1 MNNNLSG
8 IGLIFCII
16 LCTVSC
22 KTKNQNSE
30 AEQAVISISGDTVL
44 VNEKS
49 PVLDH
54 LITQKSSVQ
63 DFSAGFSAVGIVR
76 PVSGKLAEIATPFAG
91 RIFKTYV
98 RLGQKVVAGSP
109 VFEFSSSELYD
120 ATKAYFV
127 AQSANE
133 LAQRVYT
140 RQKDLAAN
148 GVAAQK
154 DLEQAQNDAMIA
166 SQEFE
171 QAKATLNIFNID
183 ITSLKMGQ
191 PSKVV
196 SPISGEVVQ
205 SNVTIGSYVKEDAG
219 PQVVIADLSRLWVAA
234 QVKEQFSEAVKPGDS
249 VQVVSNAN
257 PGKII
262 SGTVYYISEML
273 DEETRAVEVII
284 ECNNTNRALKL
295 GMFCD
300 IRFSGSSEKAIILPS
315 TAIMKEQDK
324 DYVLIELA
332 KGKYIR
338 RVVESA
344 TVSQDKVLI
353 KKGLQEGENV
363 VVQGG
368 IYLNM

>member
-1 MNNNLSG
+1 MNNYISR
-8 IGLIFCII
+8 IGLIICVLFY
-16 LCTVSC
+16 TASC

-30 AEQAVISISGDTVL
+30 AVQTELRISGDTIL
-44 VNEKS
+44 VNDKS
-49 PVLDH
+49 PILGH
-54 LITQKSSVQ
+54 LITQKSSIE
-63 DFSAGFSAVGIVR
+63 DFSAAFSAVGTVR

-98 RLGQKVVAGSP
+98 RLGQKVGAGSP

-140 RQKDLAAN
+140 RQKELAAN

-154 DLEQAQNDAMIA
+154 DLEQAQNDAMVA

-183 ITSLKMGQ
+183 LASLKMGQ

-196 SPISGEVVQ
+196 SPISGEVIQ

-219 PQVVIADLSRLWVAA
+219 PLVVIADLSRVWVAA
-234 QVKEQFSEAVKPGDS
+234 QVKEQFSEAVKQGDS

-284 ECNNTNRALKL
+284 ECNNTDKALKL

-300 IRFSGSSEKAIILPS
+300 VGFPGFPAKAIILPS
-315 TAIMKEQDK
+315 TAIMKEQDN

-332 KGKYIR
+332 KGKYLR

-344 TVSQDKVLI
+344 TVGQDKVQI
-353 KKGLQEGENV
+353 KSGLQVGENV